1 MTARAQVRRKT
12 GPLIFWIVV
21 GAVGAVGLAVGIL
34 RLVQG
39 LGATTNLSNAYPWG
53 LWIVF
58 DFFLIPFS
66 AGAFTMAL
74 IANILN
80 KEKYHA
86 IARPVIL
93 AGLLGYIGVVVVLL
107 IDLARWHQFY
117 NFLWPGFWNLHSF
130 MLEVSLCITLY
141 TVALL
146 LEISPLIWER
156 FRMKGARRVIRSLTV
171 WIAGAGIVLST
182 LHQTSLGSVFVLM
195 RYTLHGLWWSPL
207 LPLFFF
213 LSSVIGGLSMII
225 LVTIITARAYGY
237 SVRIELLS
245 PLARASAIL
254 LGIYLVLKLG
264 DVIVRGNAG
273 LLFGAGTMSLL
284 FWLEIIVGVV
294 IPIILFAVPRMRA
307 NTTGLLWGAVCT
319 TVGLLLNRANV
330 SLFALHRPEGAQ
342 YVPSWIEF
350 VVAFG
355 VLALAVIAYALI
367 ARYLP
372 VNEERKQAVSPEVV

>member
-1 MTARAQVRRKT
+1 MTAHVQVGRKS
-12 GPLIFWIVV
+12 GSLIFWTVLSIV
-21 GAVGAVGLAVGIL
+21 GALGVAVGIL

-80 KEKYHA
+80 QEKYHA

-93 AGLLGYIGVVVVLL
+93 AGLLGYVAVIVVLL

-117 NFLWPGFWNLHSF
+117 NILWPGFWNLHSF

-141 TVALL
+141 TVVLL

-156 FRMKGARRVIRSLTV
+156 FRMERTQRVFRSLTI
-171 WIAGAGIVLST
+171 WIAGIGIVLST
-182 LHQTSLGSVFVLM
+182 LHQTSLGSIFVLM
-195 RYTLHGLWWSPL
+195 RYTLHGLWWSPW

-213 LSSVIGGLSMII
+213 LSSVVGGLSMII
-225 LVTIITARAYGY
+225 LVTIITARAYGFPE
-237 SVRIELLS
+237 RITLLP
-245 PLARASAIL
+245 PLAKASAIL
-254 LGIYLVLKLG
+254 LAVYLVLKLG
-264 DVIVRGNAG
+264 DVILRGNAL
-273 LLFGAGTMSLL
+273 LLFGAGRMSLL
-284 FWLEIIVGVV
+284 FWLEIIIGVA
-294 IPIILFAVPRMRA
+294 IPIILFGAERIRQG
-307 NTTGLLWGAVCT
+307 TSGLLWGAVST

-330 SLFALHRPEGAQ
+330 SLFALQRPAGAR
-342 YVPSWIEF
+342 YLPSWIEY

-355 VLALAVIAYALI
+355 TLALAVIAYALL

-372 VNEERKQAVSPEVV
+372 VNEGRRDATLQEVM